1 MGDFTEQ
8 KPEVFWEVVKLDFN
22 RGIRN
27 KKSGKVKKF
36 QLWVSFRYFKY
47 NKLQQCYTPPSPYA
61 LEGSQTIGVV

>member
-27 KKSGKVKKF
+27 KKSGKVKKC
-36 QLWVSFRYFKY
+36 QLWVSFRYFEYWAKNY
-47 NKLQQCYTPPSPYA
+47 SSAIRPPP
-61 LEGSQTIGVV
+61 LMH